1 MNNGSTMNNN
11 GSAQSDGSGNAT
23 SDGSGN
29 ATSDGS
35 GNATS
40 DGSGNSTNTGSSSSS
55 SSSSSGS
62 SLSLE
67 ELSMEYKMTL
77 MMYNKVQSD
86 YINYLKDVNDG
97 SDYTIV
103 GVGTDGHLWASSG
116 MDGGWALSPDGGAYI
131 TGVCTGNDGKTI
143 FVCGYNGQL
152 YTKTSWDAMLYTI
165 IPDPNCCVTK
175 IAQGSDGT
183 IVGVGTDNTLW
194 SKSGGIDATSWT
206 HVNSSGE
213 WVSAVCIA
221 PDDSVYVI
229 GGYTGSDGYGIYK
242 KKSYKT
248 LASES
253 WELITSQFFIDI
265 SIMTNGTMIGV
276 GTDNNLYTY
285 ASYKH
290 IRDTSKRVGHGKCCV
305 VSVTSVLTT
314 KYAEFKGKT
323 FWGADS
329 LFDSSANTMQSCQ
342 ALCSATSGCSGATF
356 NSTNSPDTTCQ
367 LRSGDG
373 DISMGRHGDHAF
385 MVEGPGLL
393 KMSQQLNSKLAD
405 LNMQIFNLTTNS
417 GGSINNVA
425 GRNAAKKLMVEAHKL
440 KKEKDKLHRLA
451 GEKSGLDEAQE
462 EGDLMTN
469 ANYYSFML
477 LSLLAVVFVIGLM
490 VLLMPKAGAA
500 PAGAAPA
507 GAAAAPAAPAAAPVQ
522 SGGKLN
528 KNLLFYAFFGVAMVT
543 LFMFPKHHGLLPG
556 RH

>member
-1 MNNGSTMNNN
+1 MNNSSTTNNN
-11 GSAQSDGSGNAT
+11 GSAQSDGSGNST

-29 ATSDGS
+29 STSDGS

-40 DGSGNSTNTGSSSSS
+40 DGSGNSTNTGSGSGNSTNTGSSSS
-55 SSSSSGS
+55 SSSSS

-67 ELSMEYKMTL
+67 ELTMEYKMTL

-103 GVGTDGHLWASSG
+103 GVGTDGHLWSSAG
-116 MDGGWALSPDGGAYI
+116 IDGGWAPTNDGGAGI
-131 TGVCTGNDGKTI
+131 TGICTGNDGKTI
-143 FVCGYNGQL
+143 LVCGYDQQI
-152 YTKTSWDAMLYTI
+152 YTKTSWDSPPYTLA
-165 IPDPNCCVTK
+165 PGWSCCITK

-183 IVGVGTDNTLW
+183 VVGIGMDNTLYA
-194 SKSGGIDATSWT
+194 KVGGISADWT
-206 HVNSSGE
+206 HVNSAGE

-229 GGYTGSDGYGIYK
+229 GAYTGSDGYGIYK

-305 VSVTSVLTT
+305 ISVTSVLTP
-314 KYAEFKGKT
+314 KYAHFKGKT

-373 DISMGRHGDHAF
+373 DISMGRHGDYAF

-405 LNMQIFNLTTNS
+405 LNNQIFNLTTNS
-417 GGSINNVA
+417 GASLKNPA
-425 GRNAAKKLMVEAHKL
+425 GKHNAKKLMVEAHKL
-440 KKEKDKLHRLA
+440 KKERAKLALLS
-451 GEKSGLDEAQE
+451 GESTGLDEAQE
-462 EGDLMTN
+462 EGDLMIN
-469 ANYYSFML
+469 SNYYSFML
-477 LSLLAVVFVIGLM
+477 LSLLAVVFVIGLI
-490 VLLMPKAGAA
+490 VLLTPKSGSGSTSSAA
-500 PAGAAPA
+500 PAP
-507 GAAAAPAAPAAAPVQ
+507 APAAAPAVQ
-522 SGGKLN
+522 SGGKLK
-528 KNLLFYAFFGVAMVT
+528 KNVLFFVLFGAMIAGLSFFAKKHVT
-543 LFMFPKHHGLLPG
+543 N
-556 RH
+556 